1 MRFLQLCPADM
12 RKFKSKQVGFTL
24 VEIAVVLVI
33 VGLLVGSFI
42 GTFADRIDT
51 TRRSN
56 TQTELDEI
64 KNVLI
69 AYTYSQ
75 PLPFLPC
82 PDTDVPPDGLENRTV
97 AGICN
102 APGGVL
108 PWLDLGLGNEDAW
121 GIRYSYWVSLNYSA
135 NTGFLLTAPDRLP
148 LLNGNATV
156 TTRVGNAVQVVVQ
169 NGAAVV
175 LSRGKNRLGGISVAG
190 VNQSVIPALG
200 HFDENE
206 NDDLDAF
213 FVRRTPT
220 EEGAVAAGGIFDDVV
235 VWINS
240 YELKAAMV
248 QTGVLPP

>member
-12 RKFKSKQVGFTL
+12 QKLKSKQVGFTL

-42 GTFADRIDT
+42 GTFADRIDS
-51 TRRSN
+51 TRRGN
-56 TQTELDEI
+56 TQTELEEI

-69 AYTYSQ
+69 AYAYSQ

-82 PDTDVPPDGLENRTV
+82 PDTDVPPDGLENRT
-97 AGICN
+97 AGICD

-108 PWLDLGLGNEDAW
+108 PWVDLGVGNEDAW
-121 GIRYSYWVSLNYSA
+121 GIRYSYWVSTNYSA
-135 NTGFLLTAPDRLP
+135 NTGFLLAAPDRLP
-148 LLNGNATV
+148 LNNGNATV
-156 TTRVGNAVQVVVQ
+156 TTKVGNAVQVVVQ

-175 LSRGKNRLGGISVAG
+175 FSRGKNRLGGISVAG
-190 VNQSVIPALG
+190 INQSVIPALG
-200 HFDENE
+200 HADENE
-206 NDDLDAF
+206 NSDLDAF
-213 FVRRTPT
+213 FIWRAPT
-220 EEGAVAAGGIFDDVV
+220 EEGAAAAGGIFDDVV

-248 QTGVLPP
+248 QTGVLP